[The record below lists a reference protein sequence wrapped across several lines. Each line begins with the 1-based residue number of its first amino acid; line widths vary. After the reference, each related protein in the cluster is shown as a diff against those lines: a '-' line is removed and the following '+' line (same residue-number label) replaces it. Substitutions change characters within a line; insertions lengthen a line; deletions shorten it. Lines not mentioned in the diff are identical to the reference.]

1 MINEEILSRTIS
13 VMENICKF
21 STQKYIA
28 THMLN
33 KNFIDEDIFFR
44 LSVHAKQNRKDIP
57 TIYLLGINGKN
68 QLSQHC
74 SMLLKNNGKTEFITN
89 YEAKLINC
97 KKIIASNNSEVFN
110 LSKNNVLFYAEENIN
125 IVKAIELIKFISI

>member
-1 MINEEILSRTIS
+1 MINEEILSRAIS

-44 LSVHAKQNRKDIP
+44 LSVHAKQNRK
-57 TIYLLGINGKN
+57 IYL
-68 QLSQHC
+68 Q
-74 SMLLKNNGKTEFITN
+74 FI
-89 YEAKLINC
+89 C
-97 KKIIASNNSEVFN
+97 
-110 LSKNNVLFYAEENIN
+110 
-125 IVKAIELIKFISI
+125 

>member
-1 MINEEILSRTIS
+1 M
-13 VMENICKF
+13 
-21 STQKYIA
+21 
-28 THMLN
+28 
-33 KNFIDEDIFFR
+33 
-44 LSVHAKQNRKDIP
+44 
-57 TIYLLGINGKN
+57 LGINGKN

-97 KKIIASNNSEVFN
+97 KKIIASNNSELFN

-125 IVKAIELIKFISI
+125 IVKAIELINFISI

>member
-57 TIYLLGINGKN
+57 AIYLLGINGKN

-110 LSKNNVLFYAEENIN
+110 LSKNNVLFYAKENIN
-125 IVKAIELIKFISI
+125 IVKAIELINFISI